1 MQICDAHQ
9 TGVLLSPAKTYY
21 TFQDHSLVNLLQ
33 LAYTCTTNLH
43 NTYQPLMLKI
53 SLKKKKVNSFYL
65 FKFKEPQ
72 DWFLWV
78 NINFAHNKDHVT

>member
-21 TFQDHSLVNLLQ
+21 TFQDHSLVNLLH

-53 SLKKKKVNSFYL
+53 SLKKQKKQPFTYSNSKKNKRL
-65 FKFKEPQ
+65 V
-72 DWFLWV
+72 LMV
-78 NINFAHNKDHVT
+78 NINFAHNGDHVP

>member
-9 TGVLLSPAKTYY
+9 TGVLLSPAKIYY
-21 TFQDHSLVNLLQ
+21 TFQDHSLVNLLH

-53 SLKKKKVNSFYL
+53 SLKNKKQQHFLLIQIQKTP
-65 FKFKEPQ
+65 K
-72 DWFLWV
+72 DWF
-78 NINFAHNKDHVT
+78 